1 MSDDLIR
8 RSDAIE
14 ALENIPT
21 ADKLAVIRVKSI
33 MKKEDY
39 ESLVDSIRKQAPNVI
54 VMPHNTE
61 LVSPT
66 DRPQGEWIE
75 KIVDDVKITVCSNC
89 DKEPTFTHYYGSCGN
104 YSLSDFCPN
113 CGARM
118 FAKDINVPNKKGA
131 DDDQSIL

>member
-8 RSDAIE
+8 RSDAIK

-54 VMPHNTE
+54 VIPHNTE

-75 KIVDDVKITVCSNC
+75 KNVDDVKITVCSNC

-113 CGARM
+113 CGASMGERE
-118 FAKDINVPNKKGA
+118 GE
-131 DDDQSIL
+131 